1 MNKQRIRIAV
11 KVLDEL
17 TVQFLASKELIEQE
31 QECLKENISV
41 EEVLFLFTCLEAKS

>member
-17 TVQFLASKELIEQE
+17 TGQFLASKEFIEQE